1 MLVLAAS
8 RWPGLMP
15 GNFSAVYALAFCG
28 GVFLPRKLALWLPI
42 STLFIT
48 DLLLNLHYRADSLA
62 SPGGYV
68 SEVQFFSPYL
78 LANYVAYALL
88 IWFGTR
94 FKPDTKWF
102 KLAGG
107 GILGA
112 LVFYLI
118 SNTASWAQ
126 FSGYEK
132 SIAGWI
138 QALTV
143 GLPGF
148 PPTWMFALKTLLSG
162 GLFTGLFVGAMRVA
176 EREAE
181 APETAADE
189 ESDGGDLPKP
199 EEAKA

>member
-1 MLVLAAS
+1 MLALAAS

-28 GVFLPRKLALWLPI
+28 GVFLPRKLAWWLPI
-42 STLFIT
+42 STLFVT
-48 DLLLNLHYRADSLA
+48 DLLLNLHYRADYQA
-62 SPGGYV
+62 NPGEYV
-68 SEVQFFSPYL
+68 SDVSFFSPYL
-78 LANYVAYALL
+78 LANYLAYALL

-94 FKPDTKWF
+94 FKPDSKWF

-107 GILGA
+107 GLLGA

-126 FSGYEK
+126 FAGYEK

-143 GLPGF
+143 GLPGL
-148 PPTWMFALKTLLSG
+148 PPTWMFALKTLVSG
-162 GLFTGLFVGAMRVA
+162 GLFTGLFVGAMRLA
-176 EREAE
+176 ERDADVPETEAE
-181 APETAADE
+181 TEEETE
-189 ESDGGDLPKP
+189 EGGVP
-199 EEAKA
+199 EEARA

>member
-1 MLVLAAS
+1 MLALAAS

-28 GVFLPRKLALWLPI
+28 GVFLPRKLALWLPL

-48 DLLLNLHYRADSLA
+48 DLLLNLHYREDSQVHPGEYVAD
-62 SPGGYV
+62 V
-68 SEVQFFSPYL
+68 SFFSPYL

-107 GILGA
+107 GVLGA

-126 FSGYEK
+126 FAGYEK
-132 SIAGWI
+132 SIAGWV

-162 GLFTGLFVGAMRVA
+162 GLFTGLFVGAMRLA
-176 EREAE
+176 EREVEVPESAAE
-181 APETAADE
+181 E
-189 ESDGGDLPKP
+189 ESTDDDMPEP
-199 EEAKA
+199 EEARA